1 MSKTLLLLF
10 SFFCLPAFSQTMHIA
25 GNVQDTIS
33 KTGLQ
38 NATVTVIRI
47 KDSIMI
53 DFARTNSKGF
63 FEFNNLPIDTVQVTV
78 SYPKAGDQMFYVFG
92 SKENNSF
99 DFGKIVLPPK
109 SQNLNEV
116 IIYAFKDPVYYK
128 GDTLVYTADSFK
140 VKPNATVEDLLKKL
154 PGIKVDAQGKI
165 TSQGKTISEV
175 LVDGDEFFG
184 SDPTVA
190 TKNLAA
196 KGVESVQVYEKKNEN
211 AAEGGDETI
220 QVMNLQLKEEA
231 KKGYFGKVSGA
242 SDFQK
247 FYEGE
252 LLMNKFKGAQKI
264 SVFTLTSNTPRSNFG
279 WGDSYK
285 YGLENESGMSSN
297 EDGDNMYWMNGGG
310 NQNQGVPQTLKSGI
324 YYNDKLESKTKLGL
338 NYSYNKKELKAVSS
352 EKSQYFLQDTSY
364 ITNNENENLEKS
376 EGHSINMKIT
386 QTLDSLTDLIIEP
399 KLNLN
404 NSRQTN
410 SQLTKFTTVSD
421 TLTHKTDVLNTN
433 NADGYT
439 LNSSAKLKRKFKKK
453 DRLLLVN
460 YNYTVDDNKSLG
472 VLKSFNTFYN
482 STNPNDSINQQKI
495 NTNNTQTHNAN
506 VVYTEPL
513 TKKIKL
519 EFDYIYNYSVGKQN
533 KKAQNFRSGEYSL
546 YDSTLSNNFEN
557 TKITNRLGL
566 KFIYEAKKQSFN
578 FGSRFRNVDITNSI
592 LISQKQVKQSVNNIL
607 PFLGYMYK
615 FNQNARFNF
624 KYKTSS
630 NQPSINQLQPVPD
643 NSNPNQIRL
652 GNPDLLPT
660 FEQDFSASLN
670 SHKPIS
676 GKYMWASLN
685 YSTTNND
692 FANSTVYDNLGR
704 TITKTVN
711 VNDNYNAS
719 GNISGGLPM
728 FSRKLSI
735 NPSASISYN
744 NYSSFVNSQKN
755 TTTTLNPNFGLGVDV
770 NIDTLTFSISYNY
783 DYNMPSST
791 LSNESNKPYAQH
803 QFDASLNLKLPF
815 KFWIDTDAKYLIN
828 SKRAAG
834 YNINYFI
841 WNVSINKAFLKN
853 ENFILSVSGNDILNQ
868 NISTSRDV
876 QGNVITDNKTNIISR
891 YFLLKLTYK
900 FNSTNTKEND
910 NMW

>member
-352 EKSQYFLQDTSY
+352 EKSQYFLQDTS
-364 ITNNENENLEKS
+364 
-376 EGHSINMKIT
+376 
-386 QTLDSLTDLIIEP
+386 
-399 KLNLN
+399 
-404 NSRQTN
+404 
-410 SQLTKFTTVSD
+410 
-421 TLTHKTDVLNTN
+421 
-433 NADGYT
+433 
-439 LNSSAKLKRKFKKK
+439 
-453 DRLLLVN
+453 
-460 YNYTVDDNKSLG
+460 
-472 VLKSFNTFYN
+472 
-482 STNPNDSINQQKI
+482 
-495 NTNNTQTHNAN
+495 
-506 VVYTEPL
+506 
-513 TKKIKL
+513 
-519 EFDYIYNYSVGKQN
+519 
-533 KKAQNFRSGEYSL
+533 
-546 YDSTLSNNFEN
+546 
-557 TKITNRLGL
+557 
-566 KFIYEAKKQSFN
+566 
-578 FGSRFRNVDITNSI
+578 
-592 LISQKQVKQSVNNIL
+592 
-607 PFLGYMYK
+607 
-615 FNQNARFNF
+615 
-624 KYKTSS
+624 
-630 NQPSINQLQPVPD
+630 
-643 NSNPNQIRL
+643 
-652 GNPDLLPT
+652 
-660 FEQDFSASLN
+660 
-670 SHKPIS
+670 
-676 GKYMWASLN
+676 
-685 YSTTNND
+685 
-692 FANSTVYDNLGR
+692 
-704 TITKTVN
+704 
-711 VNDNYNAS
+711 
-719 GNISGGLPM
+719 
-728 FSRKLSI
+728 
-735 NPSASISYN
+735 
-744 NYSSFVNSQKN
+744 
-755 TTTTLNPNFGLGVDV
+755 
-770 NIDTLTFSISYNY
+770 
-783 DYNMPSST
+783 
-791 LSNESNKPYAQH
+791 
-803 QFDASLNLKLPF
+803 
-815 KFWIDTDAKYLIN
+815 
-828 SKRAAG
+828 
-834 YNINYFI
+834 
-841 WNVSINKAFLKN
+841 
-853 ENFILSVSGNDILNQ
+853 
-868 NISTSRDV
+868 
-876 QGNVITDNKTNIISR
+876 
-891 YFLLKLTYK
+891 
-900 FNSTNTKEND
+900 
-910 NMW
+910 